1 MFRRRTEFKHNE
13 ANGVSAYT
21 LRSKAVLQ
29 FNKFNFPFVDKVV
42 IQDVY
47 RCPRCHCD
55 DWCRMRHNCC
65 PDKYFEVRDFT
76 CVNVTSVNATDDIA
90 RNQRTSFLMVKFCP
104 DSADAHLKEKC
115 ETDQSAVDKLK
126 YPPVTGQITGL
137 AYANQFCSMCHDEHS
152 IKTWGL
158 DFSCERCYRI
168 DFAIQQVSGKIG
180 ITTSKRHAIQIT

>member
-1 MFRRRTEFKHNE
+1 MSIIFVVFLAMCFGDAQSLNITKLMEFQL
-13 ANGVSAYT
+13 T
-21 LRSKAVLQ
+21 LCGPKRFCNLT
-29 FNKFNFPFVDKVV
+29 KFNFPFVDKVV

-115 ETDQSAVDKLK
+115 ETDQSAVDKQK

-158 DFSCERCYRI
+158 D
-168 DFAIQQVSGKIG
+168 
-180 ITTSKRHAIQIT
+180 